1 MPLSLVKKE
10 RKPECGKMISKTE
23 FLNFWVSFRKKFLS
37 SLREKFPYSELL
49 WSAFYDIRTKYGKM
63 RTSITLN
70 MGTFYAVLTI
80 KKSRHIWSKKGD
92 LISFF
97 PQFYVCCSKIL
108 KWSVDQCIM
117 KYDGRGVFWNFEIFE
132 SEEFLTHGLYSV
144 KSTNKVFHR
153 KKIWLRITWDCCLSE
168 SEIRKFF

>member
-37 SLREKFPYSELL
+37 SLREKFPYSELF

-108 KWSVDQCIM
+108 KWSVDQWMYHEIWWQ
-117 KYDGRGVFWNFEIFE
+117 GRILKLWNFWEWRISHTWVIF
-132 SEEFLTHGLYSV
+132 
-144 KSTNKVFHR
+144 
-153 KKIWLRITWDCCLSE
+153 
-168 SEIRKFF
+168 SEIY